1 MTAAGDSLSQLADCL
16 CLLLNGHAATRL
28 FVAFSMAVSPQ
39 LPLFRVPRRPQRQ
52 DLLPDLWA
60 DRYVAPAVRASWT
73 SLAVCKSP

>member
-1 MTAAGDSLSQLADCL
+1 MA
-16 CLLLNGHAATRL
+16 
-28 FVAFSMAVSPQ
+28 AVSQ
-39 LPLFRVPRRPQRQ
+39 FADYHRLERSDNGCERFGVEIIELPLFRVPRRPQRQ

>member
-16 CLLLNGHAATRL
+16 CLLLNGHAETRL

-39 LPLFRVPRRPQRQ
+39 LPLFLVPRRPQRQ

-60 DRYVAPAVRASWT
+60 DRYAAPAVRASCK